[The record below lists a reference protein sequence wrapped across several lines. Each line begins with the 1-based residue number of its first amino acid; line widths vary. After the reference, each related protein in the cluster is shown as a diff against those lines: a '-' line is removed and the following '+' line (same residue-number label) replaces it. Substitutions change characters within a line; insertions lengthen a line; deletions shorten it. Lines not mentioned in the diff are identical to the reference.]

1 MMRLFHSPAS
11 PFARKVVACAVT
23 RGIAAQIELVAANP
37 HASPPALL
45 AVNPLSKIPV
55 LMTEDGLSL
64 FDSPVICEFLDTVGD
79 APALLPPSGRARWR
93 ALKFQATADGVMD
106 AAVLRRGESQRPR
119 EAARDA
125 AMARQQAAIMRALA
139 ELDADLPHLT
149 ADIGSIAVA
158 CALGYLDFRFA
169 HEPWREAVPALADW
183 FAEVSGQPGL
193 AATMPREPS
202 P

>member
-1 MMRLFHSPAS
+1 MMRLFHSPTS

-23 RGIAAQIELVAANP
+23 RGIAGQIELVAVNP
-37 HASPPALL
+37 HISPAALL
-45 AVNPLSKIPV
+45 AANPLSKIPA
-55 LMTEDGLSL
+55 LLTDDGVSL

-93 ALKFQATADGVMD
+93 ALKFQAMADGVMD
-106 AAVLRRGESQRPR
+106 AAVLRRGESLRPQ
-119 EAARDA
+119 EAARDT
-125 AMARQQAAIMRALA
+125 AMARQQAAIVRTLA

-169 HEPWREAVPALADW
+169 HEPWREAAPALAAW
-183 FAEVSGQPGL
+183 FADLAGQPGL
-193 AATMPREPS
+193 AVTAPREPAA
-202 P
+202 